1 MRTLHD
7 QMFGYTFATFPNPD
21 RSVGEW
27 IHIRDRAGR
36 PLPKVMGLRV
46 KDPYHVTR
54 NLLLLVEL
62 LSEGVGGRTTRA

>member
-7 QMFGYTFATFPNPD
+7 QMFAYTFATFPNPD
-21 RSVGEW
+21 RKVGEW
-27 IHIRDRAGR
+27 IHIRDRQGG
-36 PLPKVMGLRV
+36 PLPKVMGLPV